1 MSPILAVGAII
12 NAVVLLQCGMG
23 LLSALLPLRMQEAGF
38 SSSEI
43 GVMSAGFSG
52 GFLLGCIL
60 APTLI
65 RRIGH
70 IRAFSALATVL
81 STLTLALAIDT
92 DLYLWTG
99 ARLLSGIC
107 YAGLLTTSDSWISGE
122 TDRSVRG
129 RVMSV
134 YMICYKVAQAG
145 GPLMLTVATISG
157 NWHFMLVSAFFS
169 LSLLPVALR
178 HGGNPTPPSDDRMG
192 IVQVY
197 RKTPLAIVGCL
208 CIATSNSA
216 LGNLIGLYG
225 LAEGLDVNGAVVLS
239 SVLQF
244 GALFLQ
250 WPLRWTSDRIDRR
263 LVMIFGFATMA
274 VVSAVLIALPA
285 LPLWGYAF
293 FVLLIGGLGF
303 SIYPIIVAHA
313 GDFVEQ
319 KQMVPLCATL
329 MLSFAFGM
337 TLGPLTGSTAME
349 WLGPDGLLY
358 HTILF
363 NGIFVGFAIYR
374 MTQRSAPA
382 PTGAYVNVPASSV
395 AISQLNPRSAGPEIE
410 ESLEAVFGHDDEADG
425 EEIPHYKPSGK

>member
-1 MSPILAVGAII
+1 
-12 NAVVLLQCGMG
+12 
-23 LLSALLPLRMQEAGF
+23 
-38 SSSEI
+38 
-43 GVMSAGFSG
+43 
-52 GFLLGCIL
+52 
-60 APTLI
+60 
-65 RRIGH
+65 
-70 IRAFSALATVL
+70 
-81 STLTLALAIDT
+81 
-92 DLYLWTG
+92 
-99 ARLLSGIC
+99 
-107 YAGLLTTSDSWISGE
+107 
-122 TDRSVRG
+122 
-129 RVMSV
+129 
-134 YMICYKVAQAG
+134 
-145 GPLMLTVATISG
+145 
-157 NWHFMLVSAFFS
+157 
-169 LSLLPVALR
+169 
-178 HGGNPTPPSDDRMG
+178 
-192 IVQVY
+192 
-197 RKTPLAIVGCL
+197 
-208 CIATSNSA
+208 
-216 LGNLIGLYG
+216 
-225 LAEGLDVNGAVVLS
+225 
-239 SVLQF
+239 
-244 GALFLQ
+244 
-250 WPLRWTSDRIDRR
+250 
-263 LVMIFGFATMA
+263 
-274 VVSAVLIALPA
+274 LIALPA